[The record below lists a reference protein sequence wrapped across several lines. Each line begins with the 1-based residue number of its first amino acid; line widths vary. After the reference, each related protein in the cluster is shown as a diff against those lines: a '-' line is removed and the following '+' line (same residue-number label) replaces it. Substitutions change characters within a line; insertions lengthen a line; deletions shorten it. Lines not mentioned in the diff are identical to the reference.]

1 MLACRKTCQSDDIL
15 CLCIFNIYYSQVS
28 LHLYS
33 PPLKE
38 LEYKDKKTGTS
49 STRPVVCYSL
59 DHSSNNNAAGPDS
72 STLTASPQGLTPGL
86 RGTVF
91 TNLDS
96 FARLCDLEFEQ
107 AFAHHSHLFQVGVS
121 RVCVC
126 VADCYEIQ
134 KVSMQCCLAL

>member
-1 MLACRKTCQSDDIL
+1 M
-15 CLCIFNIYYSQVS
+15 S

-38 LEYKDKKTGTS
+38 LECKDKKTGGS
-49 STRPVVCYSL
+49 NTRPVVCYSL
-59 DHSSNNNAAGPDS
+59 DHCSNAKDGRMQLPQTQGVGS
-72 STLTASPQGLTPGL
+72 GTSTSTPSLQGVTSGL

-107 AFAHHSHLFQVGVS
+107 AFAEHSHLFQVN
-121 RVCVC
+121 
-126 VADCYEIQ
+126 VAGGF
-134 KVSMQCCLAL
+134 